1 MHFILLFSELLGEGQ
16 IYDFF
21 KENCANCNS
30 VLDLAC
36 GTGSVS
42 EYLADMGMK
51 VIGMDLSD
59 EMLTEAC
66 SKGIKRAVFI
76 KGDMTCFTL
85 PQKVGCCICSLDS
98 INHLKDI
105 GEVRKCFDCVYN
117 SLDNGGVFVFD
128 VNTVYKH
135 QCILADNTFVFDEED
150 FFLSWDNEYL
160 GDNTVRILLD
170 FLCLTVQAMTDTVK
184 NLMKKLILL
193 MNLKIFL
200 INLKLSEFMMK

>member
-1 MHFILLFSELLGEGQ
+1 MKSYNTFAKFYDELTDNVEYEKRSKY

-42 EYLADMGMK
+42 EYLADMGM
-51 VIGMDLSD
+51 DLSD

-66 SKGIKRAVFI
+66 LKGIKRAVFI

-85 PQKVGCCICSLDS
+85 PQKVDCCICSLDS

-117 SLDNGGVFVFD
+117 SLDNGGVLFLMSTRFISINVFL
-128 VNTVYKH
+128 
-135 QCILADNTFVFDEED
+135 QI
-150 FFLSWDNEYL
+150 
-160 GDNTVRILLD
+160 ILLY
-170 FLCLTVQAMTDTVK
+170 
-184 NLMKKLILL
+184 LMKKISFYHGI
-193 MNLKIFL
+193 MNI
-200 INLKLSEFMMK
+200 

>member
-1 MHFILLFSELLGEGQ
+1 MKSYNTFAKFYDELTDNVEYEKRSKY

-42 EYLADMGMK
+42 EYLADMGME

-66 SKGIKRAVFI
+66 LKGIKRAVFI

-85 PQKVGCCICSLDS
+85 PQKVDCCICSLDS

-117 SLDNGGVFVFD
+117 SLDNGGVFSP
-128 VNTVYKH
+128 
-135 QCILADNTFVFDEED
+135 L
-150 FFLSWDNEYL
+150 FFF
-160 GDNTVRILLD
+160 T
-170 FLCLTVQAMTDTVK
+170 
-184 NLMKKLILL
+184 
-193 MNLKIFL
+193 
-200 INLKLSEFMMK
+200 